1 MTDIKTPAQRSKNMS
16 AIKSKNTKPEIYLC
30 KQLFAMG
37 YRYRK
42 NVSAVAGHPDIWM
55 RKYNTAIFVN
65 GCFWHRHT
73 GCKYAYEPKSR
84 EDFWQKKFSDN
95 IKRDQRVKNELKA
108 SGVKCI
114 VIWEC
119 TIKKMQ
125 KSVEAKEL
133 VLEMI
138 RAFLCSDTEYLEI

>member
-1 MTDIKTPAQRSKNMS
+1 
-16 AIKSKNTKPEIYLC
+16 
-30 KQLFAMG
+30 MG

-42 NVSAVAGHPDIWM
+42 NVSAVVGHPDIWM

-65 GCFWHRHT
+65 GCFWHRHA

-95 IKRDQRVKNELKA
+95 IKRDQRVKNELHA
-108 SGVKCI
+108 SGIKCI

-125 KSVEAKEL
+125 KSEETKEF
-133 VLEMI
+133 VLELI
-138 RAFLCSDTEYLEI
+138 RGFLCSDKEYLEI